1 MDKKYIPFLTVFLL
15 LLSVACGLGTRQLD
29 PMLQTLTPLSAAV
42 AGTAT
47 AHGLNSGGASDQ
59 LATAI
64 ANATAESQDIYATET
79 ARASL
84 NDAIFPNAIAC
95 TSKLPMAVAS
105 IGPVITVRFIA
116 SAANWESNLLRVPPP
131 TM

>member
-47 AHGLNSGGASDQ
+47 ARG
-59 LATAI
+59 
-64 ANATAESQDIYATET
+64 
-79 ARASL
+79 SL
-84 NDAIFPNAIAC
+84 VWL
-95 TSKLPMAVAS
+95 SS
-105 IGPVITVRFIA
+105 
-116 SAANWESNLLRVPPP
+116 
-131 TM
+131 